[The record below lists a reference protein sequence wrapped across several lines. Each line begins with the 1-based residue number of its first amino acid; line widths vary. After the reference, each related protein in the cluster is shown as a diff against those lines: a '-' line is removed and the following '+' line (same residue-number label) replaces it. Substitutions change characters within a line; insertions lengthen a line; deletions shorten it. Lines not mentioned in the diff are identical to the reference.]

1 MFFGDAKS
9 LRRKLCKL
17 QNKLQV
23 VEDFVFFA
31 GGQGFGLDGLPGKL
45 AVDLAVYLVADG
57 QQRVTVASFRYRQMI
72 GKIVAQA
79 ADAPVE
85 HRDVLIIVQE
95 HGAFQTLDV
104 LQLTL
109 LQDEPQEQQ
118 DDDRQ
123 QKKQDQTQVEHD
135 RKKGFLCDVV
145 GCDVLLMSQEYGFP
159 DHVSKE
165 CDGEKQQT
173 DDVRHFGKQ
182 GFQLPVEQQR
192 HAYDGQDHH
201 RPDDEVDHVY
211 FKGSVIAARYVVAV
225 FRQVFIEHHVPK
237 KG

>member
-57 QQRVTVASFRYRQMI
+57 QQRVTVASFRYRQMV

-85 HRDVLIIVQE
+85 HRNVLVIS
-95 HGAFQTLDV
+95 
-104 LQLTL
+104 QL
-109 LQDEPQEQQ
+109 
-118 DDDRQ
+118 
-123 QKKQDQTQVEHD
+123 H
-135 RKKGFLCDVV
+135 
-145 GCDVLLMSQEYGFP
+145 
-159 DHVSKE
+159 
-165 CDGEKQQT
+165 
-173 DDVRHFGKQ
+173 
-182 GFQLPVEQQR
+182 
-192 HAYDGQDHH
+192 
-201 RPDDEVDHVY
+201 
-211 FKGSVIAARYVVAV
+211 IAL
-225 FRQVFIEHHVPK
+225 
-237 KG
+237 